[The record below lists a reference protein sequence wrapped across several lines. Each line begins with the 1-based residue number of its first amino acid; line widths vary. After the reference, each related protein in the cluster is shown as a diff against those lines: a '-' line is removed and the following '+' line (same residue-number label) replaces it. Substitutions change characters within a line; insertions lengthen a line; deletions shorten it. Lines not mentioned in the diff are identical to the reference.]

1 MRYLIAAPLRWFE
14 FMIPK
19 ALRRRIAKRLVTDR
33 ELIYHLPLFAP
44 PGVDP
49 ESLAE
54 YIRWLV
60 ATGRTHPKYAKRL
73 KDKLTKKARAK
84 CDTS

>member
-1 MRYLIAAPLRWFE
+1 MRYIIAALLRWFE
-14 FMIPK
+14 FLIPK
-19 ALRRRIAKRLVTDR
+19 ALRRRIAKELVADG

-44 PGVDP
+44 PGVDA

-60 ATGRTHPKYAKRL
+60 STGRTHPKYAKRL
-73 KDKLTKKARAK
+73 KDRLIKKARRK
-84 CDTS
+84 CEL